1 MNHNVNTENSPPP
14 QCSPATAP
22 SAVRSSRP
30 AVVGQFITVIL
41 IWSLTPLAAVWT
53 VHEIH
58 WVWGLFFRFS
68 LALLFALPLLL
79 YFRQTLPI
87 HRQALLCYASG
98 AIGLVGS
105 MAFCYM
111 GAQYVSSGL
120 ISIIYGL
127 APLLTGLIGF
137 WFMKQS
143 RLSSLQ
149 WIGLILGFMGLYFS
163 LGLQQSNGQ
172 LHVVGVLLEI
182 VAMLLYIVSAL
193 AVKATGD
200 GIHPVSQMM
209 GTTLTSWLVFLLIL
223 PFFADTFPSAL
234 PSMKALIALFYSA
247 LFSSVL
253 AFICYYQLL
262 KNIQTSTLM
271 LTTILTPVIATL
283 WGAVLNA
290 EPFGLHSVLGLA
302 LLCMG
307 LTFYAKKSF
316 RTSLA

>member
-120 ISIIYGL
+120 ISIIY
-127 APLLTGLIGF
+127 
-137 WFMKQS
+137 
-143 RLSSLQ
+143 
-149 WIGLILGFMGLYFS
+149 
-163 LGLQQSNGQ
+163 
-172 LHVVGVLLEI
+172 
-182 VAMLLYIVSAL
+182 
-193 AVKATGD
+193 
-200 GIHPVSQMM
+200 
-209 GTTLTSWLVFLLIL
+209 
-223 PFFADTFPSAL
+223 
-234 PSMKALIALFYSA
+234 
-247 LFSSVL
+247 
-253 AFICYYQLL
+253 
-262 KNIQTSTLM
+262 
-271 LTTILTPVIATL
+271 
-283 WGAVLNA
+283 
-290 EPFGLHSVLGLA
+290 
-302 LLCMG
+302 
-307 LTFYAKKSF
+307 
-316 RTSLA
+316 